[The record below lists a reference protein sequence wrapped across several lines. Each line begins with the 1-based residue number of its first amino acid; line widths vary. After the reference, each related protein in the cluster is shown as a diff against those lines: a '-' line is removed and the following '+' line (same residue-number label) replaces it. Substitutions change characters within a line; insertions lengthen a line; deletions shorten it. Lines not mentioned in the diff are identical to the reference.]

1 MATMRF
7 GPWAERISA
16 WAKQGLDVYCY
27 FDNDENGYA
36 PAMPFASRSC
46 LPRSAS
52 SSVPGINL

>member
-27 FDNDENGYA
+27 FDNGEKGLRARNA
-36 PAMPFASRSC
+36 LRLKELLA
-46 LPRSAS
+46 
-52 SSVPGINL
+52 